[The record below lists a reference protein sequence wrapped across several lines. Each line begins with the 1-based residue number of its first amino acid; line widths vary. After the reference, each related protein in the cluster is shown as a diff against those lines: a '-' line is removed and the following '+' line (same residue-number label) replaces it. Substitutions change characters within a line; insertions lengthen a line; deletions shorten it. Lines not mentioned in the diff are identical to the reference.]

1 MVLQTWRFGVS
12 CCVALGLWAC
22 AFSGWAYS
30 LQQDLAARYSDR
42 DIVAVMAGE
51 QPVTVVRQP
60 ATIALERGIAIIL
73 TEPGYQGL
81 TLQAAETLAAR
92 MNRWGWQTLLVL
104 SPALTGA
111 PLAAGTDAA
120 QPDQYTDSTTS
131 WLDANATETHITLLL
146 NALNQQIADVP
157 GYRMI
162 IAQGMTAA
170 QLIKLNAEDRIAPPD
185 TLVTITPFWPDNAT
199 NRQLASLVKATTSP
213 LLDITGAINNRW
225 EQQTRLLRRR
235 QATTALKM
243 HYRQREMATDLGGH
257 SAIKSVFANQLS
269 KQIYGWTRHL
279 GW

>member
-1 MVLQTWRFGVS
+1 MVLQTWRFGLS

-22 AFSGWAYS
+22 ATSGWAYS

-42 DIVAVMAGE
+42 DIVSVMAGE
-51 QPVTVVRQP
+51 LSVTVVRQP

-81 TLQAAETLAAR
+81 TLHAAETLAAR

-111 PLAAGTDAA
+111 PLAAGEDSEP
-120 QPDQYTDSTTS
+120 PDQYTDNTTS
-131 WLDANATETHITLLL
+131 WLDASATETHITLLL
-146 NALNQQIADVP
+146 NALNQQVADIP

-170 QLIKLNAEDRIAPPD
+170 QLIKLNAEDRIASPD
-185 TLVTITPFWPDNAT
+185 TLVTITPFWPDNTT

-213 LLDITGAINNRW
+213 LLDITGAISNRW

-243 HYRQREMATDLGGH
+243 HYRQREMAADLGGH

>member
-1 MVLQTWRFGVS
+1 MMLCVLRYKLI
-12 CCVALGLWAC
+12 CCVALCLWA
-22 AFSGWAYS
+22 ATAGAYS
-30 LQQDLAARYSDR
+30 LQQELAARYSDR
-42 DIVAVMAGE
+42 EIMSVMAGE
-51 QPVTVVRQP
+51 VPVTVVRQP

-104 SPALTGA
+104 SPIPTGVPPA
-111 PLAAGTDAA
+111 TDQQTL
-120 QPDQYTDSTTS
+120 QPDGYTDSTIS
-131 WLDANATETHITLLL
+131 WLDASATETHITLLL
-146 NALNQQIADVP
+146 DTLNQSVKDVP

-162 IAQGMTAA
+162 VSQGMTAA
-170 QLIKLNAEDRIAPPD
+170 QLIKLNAEDRITSPD
-185 TLVTITPFWPDNAT
+185 TLITITPFWPDNAT
-199 NRQLASLVKATTSP
+199 NRQLASLVKATSSP

-225 EQQTRLLRRR
+225 EQQTRQLRRR
-235 QATTALKM
+235 QATSALKM
-243 HYRQREMATDLGGH
+243 HYRQREMAPDLGGH